1 MGAAGKDSRL
11 VERFKGPDSS
21 NPGTPVP
28 GELRDSSLKIVIV
41 DASPI
46 RSAILED
53 GLREAGFMHVERIAD
68 THNLLARIYA
78 IDPDVILIDLENPSR
93 DVLEQMFIMSRAVK
107 RPVAMFVDQ
116 SDSASIQA
124 AVDAGVSAYIVDGL
138 KKERVTSILDLCISR
153 FNAFAHLQGEL
164 DRAKGA
170 LEERKVIDRAKG
182 VLMKAKNYSE
192 EQAYA
197 LLRKTAMNENK
208 KIIEIAQSVVTAA
221 ELLK

>member
-1 MGAAGKDSRL
+1 L
-11 VERFKGPDSS
+11 VGSLKGSDSS
-21 NPGTPVP
+21 SPAAPAA
-28 GELRDSSLKIVIV
+28 GELRDSTLKIVIV
-41 DASPI
+41 DESPI

-53 GLREAGFMHVERIAD
+53 GLREAGFMHVERIGD
-68 THNLLARIYA
+68 TNNLLARIYA

-153 FNAFAHLQGEL
+153 FNAFSRLQGEL
-164 DRAKGA
+164 DRAKDA
-170 LEERKVIDRAKG
+170 LEERKVLDRAKG
-182 VLMKAKNYSE
+182 ALMKAKNLSE

-208 KIIEIAQSVVTAA
+208 KIIEIAQSVLMAA
-221 ELLK
+221 ELFK